1 MSKNGNFL
9 KKVGLAFLSILIVA
23 STIFQTTVVKAAT
36 SYGSQFLNTVE
47 LLDKDGVPQTD
58 FGYYDNMDVHYTWSI
73 PNSTN
78 VKAGDT
84 MDFTLPSQLALAT
97 DLAFDVKDSKGQVVG
112 TATVK
117 KATNQVTLVFSDYVE
132 KHSDVKGELDFWT
145 AFNQKVITGNETVDL
160 VFPLENG
167 TTVIDV
173 EVGEKTPVSPTETL
187 FKYGWVDASNPSL
200 IHWVVRVNYAKVNI
214 PNAVF
219 TDIIGAKQTL
229 NFDSI
234 KAFHGTY
241 SADRVFTAGAPIS
254 STNFSATSD
263 GFSVALGNLTDS
275 VQISYTTTTTDG
287 GKSTQ
292 YDNTAKLAGTDFVT
306 KQTSTWTPASGG
318 GGEGGGTTGSVTLT
332 KEDAKTKA
340 TLAGAEFKLV
350 DSKGTVLQESIKLS
364 IADLKFDT
372 YQLIETKAPT
382 GYKLD
387 TTPVEFTIGENN
399 QAITVTKENT
409 LNTGSVELTKLDA
422 ATKATLAGATFELQD
437 KEGNTL
443 QTDLKT
449 DENGVLKVTD
459 LVPGSYQFVE
469 TSAPTGYKLDNSP
482 VSFEVIAGETDQVVK
497 VTKENTLEVGSVE
510 LTKLDSATKATLAGA
525 TFELQD
531 KEGNTLQTDLKTD
544 ENGVLKVTDL
554 VPGSYQFVETSAPTG
569 YKLDNSPVSFE
580 VVAGETDQVVKVTKE
595 NTLEVGSVELTKL
608 DSATKATLAGATFEL
623 QDKEGNT
630 LQTGLTTDEN
640 GVLKVTDLVPGT
652 YQFVETK
659 APIGYELDTTPVSF
673 EIVAGETD
681 QIVKVTKENTLVP
694 PTPVP
699 PTPVP
704 PTPVPPTP
712 VPPTPLPPVPYE
724 PTVPPTKPEVPVTPK
739 KTENSEDS
747 PKTTPIRITQSLPKT
762 GDTNSFAGLGV
773 ILIALSLSGLLLKRK

>member
-340 TLAGAEFKLV
+340 TLEGAEFKLV
-350 DSKGTVLQESIKLS
+350 DSKGTVLQENITTNASGQLS

-443 QTDLKT
+443 QT
-449 DENGVLKVTD
+449 
-459 LVPGSYQFVE
+459 
-469 TSAPTGYKLDNSP
+469 
-482 VSFEVIAGETDQVVK
+482 
-497 VTKENTLEVGSVE
+497 
-510 LTKLDSATKATLAGA
+510 
-525 TFELQD
+525 
-531 KEGNTLQTDLKTD
+531 
-544 ENGVLKVTDL
+544 
-554 VPGSYQFVETSAPTG
+554 
-569 YKLDNSPVSFE
+569 
-580 VVAGETDQVVKVTKE
+580 
-595 NTLEVGSVELTKL
+595 
-608 DSATKATLAGATFEL
+608 
-623 QDKEGNT
+623 
-630 LQTGLTTDEN
+630 GLTTDEN

-659 APIGYELDTTPVSF
+659 APIGYELDTTPV
-673 EIVAGETD
+673 
-681 QIVKVTKENTLVP
+681 
-694 PTPVP
+694 
-699 PTPVP
+699 
-704 PTPVPPTP
+704 
-712 VPPTPLPPVPYE
+712 
-724 PTVPPTKPEVPVTPK
+724 
-739 KTENSEDS
+739 
-747 PKTTPIRITQSLPKT
+747 
-762 GDTNSFAGLGV
+762 
-773 ILIALSLSGLLLKRK
+773 

>member
-97 DLAFDVKDSKGQVVG
+97 DLAFDVKDSNGQVVG

-117 KATNQVTLVFSDYVE
+117 RATNQVTLVFSDYVE
-132 KHSDVKGELDFWT
+132 KHSDIKGELDFWT
-145 AFNQKVITGNETVDL
+145 TFNQKVITGNETVDL
-160 VFPLENG
+160 EFPLENG
-167 TTVIDV
+167 TTQIDV
-173 EVGEKTPVSPTETL
+173 KVGEKTPVSPTETL

-200 IHWVVRVNYAKVNI
+200 IHWVIRVNYAKVNI

-219 TDIIGAKQTL
+219 TDIIGSKQTL

-241 SADRVFTAGAPIS
+241 SADRIFTAGAAIS

-263 GFSVALGNLTDS
+263 GFSVALGDLTDS
-275 VQISYTTTTTDG
+275 VQISYTTTATDG

-292 YDNTAKLAGTDFVT
+292 YDNTAKLAGTDFVP

-340 TLAGAEFKLV
+340 TLEGAEFKLV
-350 DSKGTVLQESIKLS
+350 DSKGTVLQENITTNASGQLS

-409 LNTGSVELTKLDA
+409 LNTGSVELTKLD
-422 ATKATLAGATFELQD
+422 
-437 KEGNTL
+437 
-443 QTDLKT
+443 
-449 DENGVLKVTD
+449 
-459 LVPGSYQFVE
+459 
-469 TSAPTGYKLDNSP
+469 
-482 VSFEVIAGETDQVVK
+482 
-497 VTKENTLEVGSVE
+497 
-510 LTKLDSATKATLAGA
+510 
-525 TFELQD
+525 
-531 KEGNTLQTDLKTD
+531 
-544 ENGVLKVTDL
+544 
-554 VPGSYQFVETSAPTG
+554 
-569 YKLDNSPVSFE
+569 
-580 VVAGETDQVVKVTKE
+580 
-595 NTLEVGSVELTKL
+595 
-608 DSATKATLAGATFEL
+608 SATKATLAGATFEL

-640 GVLKVTDLVPGT
+640 GVLKVTDLVPGSYQFIETSAPTGYKLDNSPVSFEIIASETDQIVKVTKENTLEVGSVELTKRDSATKATLAGGATFELQNKEGNTLQTGLTTDENGVLNVTDLVPGT

-659 APIGYELDTTPVSF
+659 APIGYELDTTPVVF
-673 EIVAGETD
+673 EIIAGETD
-681 QIVKVTKENTLVP
+681 QPVKVTKENTLVP

-704 PTPVPPTP
+704 PTPI
-712 VPPTPLPPVPYE
+712 PPTPLPPVPYE
-724 PTVPPTKPEVPVTPK
+724 PTVPPTKPAVPVTPK
-739 KTENSEDS
+739 KSENSEDS
-747 PKTTPIRITQSLPKT
+747 PKTTQIRITKSLPKT

>member
-340 TLAGAEFKLV
+340 TLEGAEFKLV
-350 DSKGTVLQESIKLS
+350 DSKGTVLQENITTNASGQLS

-372 YQLIETKAPT
+372 YQLIETKAP
-382 GYKLD
+382 
-387 TTPVEFTIGENN
+387 
-399 QAITVTKENT
+399 
-409 LNTGSVELTKLDA
+409 S
-422 ATKATLAGATFELQD
+422 
-437 KEGNTL
+437 
-443 QTDLKT
+443 
-449 DENGVLKVTD
+449 
-459 LVPGSYQFVE
+459 
-469 TSAPTGYKLDNSP
+469 
-482 VSFEVIAGETDQVVK
+482 
-497 VTKENTLEVGSVE
+497 
-510 LTKLDSATKATLAGA
+510 
-525 TFELQD
+525 
-531 KEGNTLQTDLKTD
+531 
-544 ENGVLKVTDL
+544 
-554 VPGSYQFVETSAPTG
+554 
-569 YKLDNSPVSFE
+569 
-580 VVAGETDQVVKVTKE
+580 
-595 NTLEVGSVELTKL
+595 
-608 DSATKATLAGATFEL
+608 
-623 QDKEGNT
+623 
-630 LQTGLTTDEN
+630 
-640 GVLKVTDLVPGT
+640 
-652 YQFVETK
+652 
-659 APIGYELDTTPVSF
+659 GYELDTTPVSF

-681 QIVKVTKENTLVP
+681 QIVKVTKENTL
-694 PTPVP
+694 
-699 PTPVP
+699 VP

>member
-350 DSKGTVLQESIKLS
+350 DSKGTVLQENITTNASGQLS

-482 VSFEVIAGETDQVVK
+482 VSFEIVAGETDQLVK

-525 TFELQD
+525 
-531 KEGNTLQTDLKTD
+531 
-544 ENGVLKVTDL
+544 
-554 VPGSYQFVETSAPTG
+554 
-569 YKLDNSPVSFE
+569 
-580 VVAGETDQVVKVTKE
+580 
-595 NTLEVGSVELTKL
+595 
-608 DSATKATLAGATFEL
+608 
-623 QDKEGNT
+623 
-630 LQTGLTTDEN
+630 
-640 GVLKVTDLVPGT
+640 
-652 YQFVETK
+652 
-659 APIGYELDTTPVSF
+659 
-673 EIVAGETD
+673 
-681 QIVKVTKENTLVP
+681 
-694 PTPVP
+694 
-699 PTPVP
+699 
-704 PTPVPPTP
+704 
-712 VPPTPLPPVPYE
+712 
-724 PTVPPTKPEVPVTPK
+724 
-739 KTENSEDS
+739 
-747 PKTTPIRITQSLPKT
+747 
-762 GDTNSFAGLGV
+762 
-773 ILIALSLSGLLLKRK
+773 

>member
-97 DLAFDVKDSKGQVVG
+97 DLAFDVKDSNGQVVG

-117 KATNQVTLVFSDYVE
+117 RATNQVTLVFSDYVE
-132 KHSDVKGELDFWT
+132 KHSDIKGELDFWT
-145 AFNQKVITGNETVDL
+145 TFNQKVITGNETVDL
-160 VFPLENG
+160 EFPLENG
-167 TTVIDV
+167 TTQIDV
-173 EVGEKTPVSPTETL
+173 KVGEKTPVSPTETL

-200 IHWVVRVNYAKVNI
+200 IHWVIRVNYAKVNI

-219 TDIIGAKQTL
+219 TDIIGSKQTL

-241 SADRVFTAGAPIS
+241 SADRIFTAGAAIS

-263 GFSVALGNLTDS
+263 GFSVALGDLTDS
-275 VQISYTTTTTDG
+275 VQISYTTTATDG

-292 YDNTAKLAGTDFVT
+292 YDNTAKLAGTDFVP

-340 TLAGAEFKLV
+340 TLEGAEFKLV
-350 DSKGTVLQESIKLS
+350 DSKGTVLQENITTNASGQLS

-409 LNTGSVELTKLDA
+409 LNTGSVELTKLD
-422 ATKATLAGATFELQD
+422 
-437 KEGNTL
+437 
-443 QTDLKT
+443 
-449 DENGVLKVTD
+449 
-459 LVPGSYQFVE
+459 
-469 TSAPTGYKLDNSP
+469 
-482 VSFEVIAGETDQVVK
+482 
-497 VTKENTLEVGSVE
+497 
-510 LTKLDSATKATLAGA
+510 
-525 TFELQD
+525 
-531 KEGNTLQTDLKTD
+531 
-544 ENGVLKVTDL
+544 
-554 VPGSYQFVETSAPTG
+554 
-569 YKLDNSPVSFE
+569 
-580 VVAGETDQVVKVTKE
+580 
-595 NTLEVGSVELTKL
+595 
-608 DSATKATLAGATFEL
+608 SATKATLAGATFEL

-640 GVLKVTDLVPGT
+640 GVLKVTDLVPGSYQFIETSAPTGYKLDNSPVSFEIIASETDQIVKVTKENTLEVGSVELTKLDSATKATLAGATFELQNKEGNTGSVELTKLDSATKATLAGATFELQNKEGNTLQTGLTTDENGVLNVTDLVPGT

-659 APIGYELDTTPVSF
+659 APIGYELDTTPVVF
-673 EIVAGETD
+673 EIIAGETD
-681 QIVKVTKENTLVP
+681 QPVKVTKENTLVP

-699 PTPVP
+699 PTPI
-704 PTPVPPTP
+704 
-712 VPPTPLPPVPYE
+712 PPTPLPPVPYE
-724 PTVPPTKPEVPVTPK
+724 PTVPPTKPAVPVTPK
-739 KTENSEDS
+739 KSENSEDS
-747 PKTTPIRITQSLPKT
+747 PKTTQIRITKSLPKT

>member
-350 DSKGTVLQESIKLS
+350 DSKGTVLQESIKTDTNGKLS

-437 KEGNTL
+437 KEG
-443 QTDLKT
+443 
-449 DENGVLKVTD
+449 
-459 LVPGSYQFVE
+459 S
-469 TSAPTGYKLDNSP
+469 
-482 VSFEVIAGETDQVVK
+482 
-497 VTKENTLEVGSVE
+497 
-510 LTKLDSATKATLAGA
+510 
-525 TFELQD
+525 
-531 KEGNTLQTDLKTD
+531 TLQTDLKTD

-595 NTLEVGSVELTKL
+595 NTLEVG
-608 DSATKATLAGATFEL
+608 
-623 QDKEGNT
+623 
-630 LQTGLTTDEN
+630 
-640 GVLKVTDLVPGT
+640 
-652 YQFVETK
+652 
-659 APIGYELDTTPVSF
+659 
-673 EIVAGETD
+673 
-681 QIVKVTKENTLVP
+681 
-694 PTPVP
+694 
-699 PTPVP
+699 
-704 PTPVPPTP
+704 
-712 VPPTPLPPVPYE
+712 
-724 PTVPPTKPEVPVTPK
+724 
-739 KTENSEDS
+739 
-747 PKTTPIRITQSLPKT
+747 
-762 GDTNSFAGLGV
+762 
-773 ILIALSLSGLLLKRK
+773 

>member
-97 DLAFDVKDSKGQVVG
+97 DLAFDVKDSNGQVVG

-117 KATNQVTLVFSDYVE
+117 RATNQVTLVFSDYVE
-132 KHSDVKGELDFWT
+132 KHSDIKGELDFWT
-145 AFNQKVITGNETVDL
+145 TFNQKVITGNETVDL
-160 VFPLENG
+160 EFPLENG
-167 TTVIDV
+167 TTQIDV
-173 EVGEKTPVSPTETL
+173 KVGEKTPVSPTETL

-200 IHWVVRVNYAKVNI
+200 IHWVIRVNYAKVNI

-219 TDIIGAKQTL
+219 TDIIGSKQTL

-241 SADRVFTAGAPIS
+241 SADRIFTAGAAIS

-263 GFSVALGNLTDS
+263 GFSVALGDLTDS
-275 VQISYTTTTTDG
+275 VQISYTTTATDG

-292 YDNTAKLAGTDFVT
+292 YDNTAKLAGTDFVP

-340 TLAGAEFKLV
+340 TLEGAEFKLV
-350 DSKGTVLQESIKLS
+350 DSKGTVLQENITTNASGQLS

-409 LNTGSVELTKLDA
+409 LNTGSVELTKLD
-422 ATKATLAGATFELQD
+422 
-437 KEGNTL
+437 
-443 QTDLKT
+443 
-449 DENGVLKVTD
+449 
-459 LVPGSYQFVE
+459 
-469 TSAPTGYKLDNSP
+469 
-482 VSFEVIAGETDQVVK
+482 
-497 VTKENTLEVGSVE
+497 
-510 LTKLDSATKATLAGA
+510 SATKATLAGA

-531 KEGNTLQTDLKTD
+531 KEGNTLQT
-544 ENGVLKVTDL
+544 G
-554 VPGSYQFVETSAPTG
+554 
-569 YKLDNSPVSFE
+569 
-580 VVAGETDQVVKVTKE
+580 
-595 NTLEVGSVELTKL
+595 LTTL

-640 GVLKVTDLVPGT
+640 GVLKVTDLVPGSYQFIETSAPTGYKLDNSPVSFEIIASETDQIVKVTKENTLEVGSVELTKLDSATKATLAGATFELQNKEGNTLQTGLTTDENGVLNVTDLVPGT

-659 APIGYELDTTPVSF
+659 APIGYEL
-673 EIVAGETD
+673 IKKETHY
-681 QIVKVTKENTLVP
+681 KLV
-694 PTPVP
+694 
-699 PTPVP
+699 
-704 PTPVPPTP
+704 
-712 VPPTPLPPVPYE
+712 
-724 PTVPPTKPEVPVTPK
+724 
-739 KTENSEDS
+739 
-747 PKTTPIRITQSLPKT
+747 
-762 GDTNSFAGLGV
+762 
-773 ILIALSLSGLLLKRK
+773 

>member
-1 MSKNGNFL
+1 MMCDNNKTSLVKDEFVMSKNGNFL

-47 LLDKDGVPQTD
+47 LLDKDGVPQTN

-84 MDFTLPSQLALAT
+84 MNFTLPSQLALAT
-97 DLAFDVKDSKGQVVG
+97 DLAFDVKDSNGQVVG

-117 KATNQVTLVFSDYVE
+117 RATNQVTLVFSDYVE
-132 KHSDVKGELDFWT
+132 KHSDIKGELDFWT
-145 AFNQKVITGNETVDL
+145 TFNQKVITGNETVDL
-160 VFPLENG
+160 EFPLENG
-167 TTVIDV
+167 TTGIDV

-200 IHWVVRVNYAKVNI
+200 IHWVIRVNYAKVNI

-219 TDIIGAKQTL
+219 TDIIGSKQTL

-241 SADRVFTAGAPIS
+241 SADRIFTAGAPIS

-263 GFSVALGNLTDS
+263 GFSVALGDLTDS
-275 VQISYTTTTTDG
+275 VQISYTTTATDG

-292 YDNTAKLAGTDFVT
+292 YDNTAKLAGTDFVP

-340 TLAGAEFKLV
+340 TLEGAEFKLV
-350 DSKGTVLQESIKLS
+350 DSKGTVLQENITTNASGQLS

-399 QAITVTKENT
+399 KAITVTKENT

-482 VSFEVIAGETDQVVK
+482 VSFEIIATETDQIVK
-497 VTKENTLEVGSVE
+497 VTKENVLEVGSVE
-510 LTKLDSATKATLAGA
+510 LTKLDSLTKATLAGA
-525 TFELQD
+525 TFELR
-531 KEGNTLQTDLKTD
+531 N
-544 ENGVLKVTDL
+544 
-554 VPGSYQFVETSAPTG
+554 
-569 YKLDNSPVSFE
+569 
-580 VVAGETDQVVKVTKE
+580 
-595 NTLEVGSVELTKL
+595 
-608 DSATKATLAGATFEL
+608 
-623 QDKEGNT
+623 KEGNT

-652 YQFVETK
+652 YQFVETN
-659 APIGYELDTTPVSF
+659 APIGYELDTTPVVF
-673 EIVAGETD
+673 EIIAGETD
-681 QIVKVTKENTLVP
+681 QPVKVTKENTPTP
-694 PTPVP
+694 PTPPTP
-699 PTPVP
+699 PAPVP
-704 PTPVPPTP
+704 PNPA
-712 VPPTPLPPVPYE
+712 PPVPSK
-724 PTVPPTKPEVPVTPK
+724 PTVPPVKPEISVIPQK
-739 KTENSEDS
+739 SENSEDS
-747 PKTTPIRITQSLPKT
+747 PKKSNLSITSNLPKT
-762 GDTNSFAGLGV
+762 GDANDFAGLGV
-773 ILIALSLSGLLLKRK
+773 LFIALSLSGFLMKRK

>member
-97 DLAFDVKDSKGQVVG
+97 DLAFDVKDSNGQVVG

-117 KATNQVTLVFSDYVE
+117 RATNQVTLVFSDYVE
-132 KHSDVKGELDFWT
+132 KHSDIKGELDFWT
-145 AFNQKVITGNETVDL
+145 TFNQKVITGNETVDL
-160 VFPLENG
+160 EFPLENG
-167 TTVIDV
+167 TTQIDV
-173 EVGEKTPVSPTETL
+173 KVGEKTPVSPTETL

-200 IHWVVRVNYAKVNI
+200 IHWVIRVNYAKVNI

-219 TDIIGAKQTL
+219 TDIIGSKQTL

-241 SADRVFTAGAPIS
+241 SADRIFTAGAAIS

-263 GFSVALGNLTDS
+263 GFSVALGDLTDS
-275 VQISYTTTTTDG
+275 VQISYTTTATDG

-292 YDNTAKLAGTDFVT
+292 YDNTAKLAGTDFVP

-340 TLAGAEFKLV
+340 TLEGAEFKLV
-350 DSKGTVLQESIKLS
+350 DSKGTVLQENITTNASGQLS

-409 LNTGSVELTKLDA
+409 LNTGSVELTKLD
-422 ATKATLAGATFELQD
+422 
-437 KEGNTL
+437 
-443 QTDLKT
+443 
-449 DENGVLKVTD
+449 
-459 LVPGSYQFVE
+459 
-469 TSAPTGYKLDNSP
+469 
-482 VSFEVIAGETDQVVK
+482 
-497 VTKENTLEVGSVE
+497 
-510 LTKLDSATKATLAGA
+510 
-525 TFELQD
+525 
-531 KEGNTLQTDLKTD
+531 
-544 ENGVLKVTDL
+544 
-554 VPGSYQFVETSAPTG
+554 
-569 YKLDNSPVSFE
+569 
-580 VVAGETDQVVKVTKE
+580 
-595 NTLEVGSVELTKL
+595 
-608 DSATKATLAGATFEL
+608 SATKATLAGATFEL

-640 GVLKVTDLVPGT
+640 GVLKVTDLVPGSYQFIETSAPTGYKLDNSPVSFEIIASETDQIVKVTKENTLEVGSVELTKLDSATKATLAGGATFELQNKEGNTLQTGLTTDENGVLNVTDLVPGT

-659 APIGYELDTTPVSF
+659 APIGYELDTTPVVF
-673 EIVAGETD
+673 EIIAGETD
-681 QIVKVTKENTLVP
+681 QPVKVTKENTLVP

-704 PTPVPPTP
+704 PTPI
-712 VPPTPLPPVPYE
+712 PPTPLPPVPYE
-724 PTVPPTKPEVPVTPK
+724 PTVPPTKPAVPVTPK
-739 KTENSEDS
+739 KSENSEDS
-747 PKTTPIRITQSLPKT
+747 PKTTQIRITKSLPKT

>member
-340 TLAGAEFKLV
+340 TLEGAEFKLV
-350 DSKGTVLQESIKLS
+350 DSKGTVLQENITTNASGQLS

-449 DENGVLKVTD
+449 DGNGVLKVTD

-510 LTKLDSATKATLAGA
+510 LTKLDSATK
-525 TFELQD
+525 
-531 KEGNTLQTDLKTD
+531 
-544 ENGVLKVTDL
+544 V
-554 VPGSYQFVETSAPTG
+554 
-569 YKLDNSPVSFE
+569 
-580 VVAGETDQVVKVTKE
+580 
-595 NTLEVGSVELTKL
+595 
-608 DSATKATLAGATFEL
+608 TLAGATFEL

-659 APIGYELDTTPVSF
+659 APSGYELDTTPVSF

-681 QIVKVTKENTLVP
+681 QIVKVTKENTL
-694 PTPVP
+694 
-699 PTPVP
+699 VP

>member
-97 DLAFDVKDSKGQVVG
+97 DLAFDVKDSNGQVVG

-117 KATNQVTLVFSDYVE
+117 RATNQVTLVFSDYVE
-132 KHSDVKGELDFWT
+132 KHSDIKGELDFWT
-145 AFNQKVITGNETVDL
+145 TFNQKVITGNETVDL
-160 VFPLENG
+160 EFPLENG
-167 TTVIDV
+167 TTQIDV
-173 EVGEKTPVSPTETL
+173 KVGEKTPVSPTETL

-200 IHWVVRVNYAKVNI
+200 IHWVIRVNYAKVNI

-219 TDIIGAKQTL
+219 TDIIGSKQTL

-241 SADRVFTAGAPIS
+241 SADRIFTAGAAIS

-263 GFSVALGNLTDS
+263 GFSVALGDLTDS
-275 VQISYTTTTTDG
+275 VQISYTTTATDG

-292 YDNTAKLAGTDFVT
+292 YDNTAKLAGTDFVP

-340 TLAGAEFKLV
+340 TLEGAEFKLV
-350 DSKGTVLQESIKLS
+350 DSKGTVLQENITTNASGQLS

-409 LNTGSVELTKLDA
+409 LNTGSVELTKLD
-422 ATKATLAGATFELQD
+422 
-437 KEGNTL
+437 
-443 QTDLKT
+443 
-449 DENGVLKVTD
+449 
-459 LVPGSYQFVE
+459 
-469 TSAPTGYKLDNSP
+469 
-482 VSFEVIAGETDQVVK
+482 
-497 VTKENTLEVGSVE
+497 
-510 LTKLDSATKATLAGA
+510 
-525 TFELQD
+525 
-531 KEGNTLQTDLKTD
+531 
-544 ENGVLKVTDL
+544 
-554 VPGSYQFVETSAPTG
+554 
-569 YKLDNSPVSFE
+569 
-580 VVAGETDQVVKVTKE
+580 
-595 NTLEVGSVELTKL
+595 
-608 DSATKATLAGATFEL
+608 SATKATLAGATFEL

-640 GVLKVTDLVPGT
+640 GVLKVTDLVPGSYQFIETSAPTGYKLDNSPVSFEIIASETDQIVKVTKENTLEVGSVELTKLDSATKATLAGATFELQNKEGNTLQTGLTTDENGVLNVTDLVPGT

-659 APIGYELDTTPVSF
+659 APIGYELDTTPVVF
-673 EIVAGETD
+673 EIIDGETD
-681 QIVKVTKENTLVP
+681 QPVKVTKENTLVP

-699 PTPVP
+699 PTPI
-704 PTPVPPTP
+704 
-712 VPPTPLPPVPYE
+712 PPTPLPPVPYE
-724 PTVPPTKPEVPVTPK
+724 PTVPPTKPAVPVTPK
-739 KTENSEDS
+739 KSENSEDS
-747 PKTTPIRITQSLPKT
+747 PKTTQIRITKSLPKT

-773 ILIALSLSGLLLKRK
+773 I